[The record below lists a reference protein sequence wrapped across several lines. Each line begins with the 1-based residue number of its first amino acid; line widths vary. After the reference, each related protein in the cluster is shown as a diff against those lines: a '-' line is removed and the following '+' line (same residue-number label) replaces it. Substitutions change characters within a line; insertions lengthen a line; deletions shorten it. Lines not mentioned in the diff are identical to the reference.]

1 MLSHLSQVRGFTGD
15 LRMAFFENLLMSC
28 MISDRSGPCQRLL
41 TPAAPKGIEDLVIY
55 RYIGTLQPANEYS
68 PRL

>member
-1 MLSHLSQVRGFTGD
+1 
-15 LRMAFFENLLMSC
+15 MAFFENLLMSC

>member
-1 MLSHLSQVRGFTGD
+1 
-15 LRMAFFENLLMSC
+15 MAFFENLLMSC
-28 MISDRSGPCQRLL
+28 MISDRSGPCQRLP